1 LENWRPMNFEPEVE
15 RAYARHMLERIIPL
29 GRLAFCFGIVAFVG
43 FQLWDLLLDPQ
54 ALGKTGPIRLLAV
67 LHFVICGGLT
77 FLPAVRTDPRWWPYL
92 MTYTYCGY
100 TVLFVLILAQL
111 PGGLVAG
118 VGGLTLGAIF
128 VPTTTN
134 GTRQAASILLSFLFV
149 SLLTMALVGGTTFEL
164 VNALAWTGGSV
175 AFAVGFAYL
184 LDVINR
190 QAFHLRR
197 LLDSEKQR
205 SEALLLNILPV
216 EIAARL
222 KAREEPLADSHD
234 NVSVLFADLAGFTN
248 ISRQMSADELVRLL
262 NDLFSRFDRLVEEHG
277 AEKIK
282 TIGDA
287 YMVATGLNGSV
298 ADHAERIADL
308 ALGMQKAF
316 GEFRRENKVDLKLRV
331 GVHSGAVIAGVIGK
345 QKFSYDLW
353 GDTVNLAS
361 RMESEGVPDKIQ
373 ISAETWGMLSEH
385 YRTSARGEIQIK
397 GHRSR
402 ATYFLESH
410 LEGNG

>member
-1 LENWRPMNFEPEVE
+1 MEKWRPIRFEPEVE
-15 RAYARHMLERIIPL
+15 RAYARHMLKRLIPL
-29 GRLAFCFGIVAFVG
+29 GRLASCFGIAAFIG
-43 FQLWDLLLDPQ
+43 FQFWDFLLDPQ
-54 ALGKTGPIRLLAV
+54 ALGKTGPIRLVAV
-67 LHFVICGGLT
+67 LHFAVFAGLT
-77 FLPAVRTDPRWWPYL
+77 FLPAVRTNPRWWPFL
-92 MTYTYCGY
+92 TLYTYCGY
-100 TVLFVLILAQL
+100 GILFVLILARL
-111 PGGLVAG
+111 PGGFVAG
-118 VGGLTLGAIF
+118 VAGLSLGAIF
-128 VPTTTN
+128 LPAMTS
-134 GTRQAASILLSFLFV
+134 GARQTAGVMMPFLAIC
-149 SLLTMALVGGTTFEL
+149 LLTMALLGGTTFEL
-164 VNALAWTGGSV
+164 INALAWTSCSV
-175 AFAVGFAYL
+175 GFAVGYAYL
-184 LDVINR
+184 HDVINR
-190 QAFHLRR
+190 QAFYLGR
-197 LLDSEKQR
+197 LLDREKQR

-222 KAREEPLADSHD
+222 KAREEPLADSHE

-248 ISRQMSADELVRLL
+248 ISRQMSADELVGLL
-262 NDLFSRFDRLVEEHG
+262 NDLFSRFDSLVEEHG

-287 YMVATGLNGSV
+287 YMVATGLKGSV

-316 GEFRRENKVDLKLRV
+316 GEFRRENKVDLKLRI

-373 ISAETWGMLSEH
+373 ISAETWGMLSES
-385 YRTSARGEIQIK
+385 YRTSSRGEIQIK
-397 GHRSR
+397 GHRPR

-410 LEGNG
+410 D